1 MKLALQSLRWGK
13 RKVNRSW
20 YGNILNV
27 LLLAAL
33 GYFMALPLVF
43 VVSSAFKPLDEIL
56 TYPPKFFVQRP
67 TLSNFS
73 DLYNLLSGSWVPFSR
88 YVFNTFFIAIVGTG
102 AHVIIASMAA
112 YPVAKRKFPGRTFLF
127 TVVVL
132 SLMFSATVTQ
142 VTNYMTMSW
151 LGMIDTYWAI
161 IIPAIGSSLGFY
173 LMKQFME
180 NIPDALLE
188 AAQIDGCSEFRIFW
202 NIVMPVVKPAW
213 LTLIIFSFQS
223 LWGAGSTVGSMYIY
237 SEQLKTV
244 DFALHQILAGGIIR
258 IGPSMAATLMLI
270 SVPIL
275 IFVFAQSNIIQTM
288 SSSGMKD

>member
-1 MKLALQSLRWGK
+1 MKLKLRLGK

-20 YGNILNV
+20 YSNISNV
-27 LLLAAL
+27 LFLAVL

-43 VVSSAFKPLDEIL
+43 VISNAFKPIDEIL
-56 TYPPKFFVQRP
+56 TFPPKFLVHRP

-88 YVFNTFFIAIVGTG
+88 YLFNTFFIAIVGTA

-112 YPVAKRKFPGRTFLF
+112 YPIAKRKFPGRTFLF
-127 TVVVL
+127 TIVVL

-180 NIPDALLE
+180 NIPDTLLE
-188 AAQIDGCSEFRIFW
+188 AAQIDGCSEFRIYW

-223 LWGAGSTVGSMYIY
+223 LWGAGGSTGSMYIY

-244 DFALHQILAGGIIR
+244 DYALSQILAGGIIR
-258 IGPSMAATLMLI
+258 VGPSMAATLLLI

-288 SSSGMKD
+288 STSGMKD